1 MKDWLYERVAR
12 KNERIQKEYERYVQG
27 HLGEHRKKRWKHWL
41 VLLALSWKY
50 RDSQKNRIHT
60 ITLIKQKEDWAK
72 IRMEWIPGAVCY
84 NLYVSQDGVHYRFLD
99 KSQKPVYFIKGLKK
113 GQFYFYKF
121 KVTLDGSRYSDF
133 SQVLTVST
141 AENPEL
147 FFMERLTQAAEG
159 SGISKNISLDKKGKS
174 PQTARGNIQGLP
186 GPYGGLRLSWDPI
199 PHVLHYNLYRAE
211 ESRPYTFLI
220 QTVKN
225 SYEDQKAAAGIRY
238 SYKLKYTFDGKK
250 YQEFPHILKSQIPG
264 QPYENGNSGRLYEKG
279 PESQASGRISPMH
292 LAKSLMSYDVISFDV
307 FDTLLFRPFSRP
319 SDLFIL
325 LGQELDIMDFTE
337 IRLRAEEDARRES
350 QLLRGNR
357 EVTLKEIYDLVS
369 QETGVEEKKAADL
382 EFSLEKKLC
391 YANPYMMEVF
401 QLLKGQG
408 KTLVAVSDMYLP
420 GELLTEL
427 LTAQGYEGFDA
438 VLVSCDYNCSKRDGG
453 LFDVLKEKYKEKKII
468 HIGDNPKADIE
479 EAKKRQLAT
488 RYYENVNTAG
498 MGFRAKNMSRLIGSA
513 YQGIVNAWLHNGS
526 RRWSPY
532 YEVGFVYTGLYV
544 MGFCQWL
551 FRRVQDCQIDK
562 ILFLAREGDLY
573 QKVFQEMYPEIS
585 TEYVLWSRVA
595 VAKTIVGKNRH
606 PYLLQ
611 LVHHK
616 ANALYKS
623 KIGTLFDRI
632 GIGTLKKYLS
642 PYRLREEEFL
652 TPSNEKV
659 VRQLLIQHWEEL
671 EACYDKDNL
680 YIRQYLTRKIGTAKK
695 VAVVD
700 VGWSGNNVL
709 QVKYLLE
716 KAWDT
721 DCQAFCFL
729 AATRNVNDTY
739 MAGMMQQK
747 QVETYIFSNME
758 NKDLHDA
765 HQKENNRLNS
775 FFFELLTQSC
785 TPTFL
790 GFSATGEF
798 LYDIPEVENYA
809 HDQELHQGTL
819 DFVREYKKRFQDFPY
834 MLDVSGHD
842 AYMPFQYFS
851 RNLLWLKKYFGDHI
865 FGRDLFAT
873 QEKAVMES
881 VEQVM
886 KKADLWE
893 ERS

>member
-1 MKDWLYERVAR
+1 MKDWLYEKIAR
-12 KNERIQKEYERYVQG
+12 KNQRIQKEYERYVQG

-50 RDSQKNRIHT
+50 RDSQMNRIHT
-60 ITLIKQKEDWAK
+60 ISLIKQKDDWAK
-72 IRMEWIPGAVCY
+72 IRMERIPGAVCY
-84 NLYVSQDGVHYRFLD
+84 NLYVSQDGVHYRFLE
-99 KSQKPVYFIKGLKK
+99 KSSKPVHTIKGLKK
-113 GQFYFYKF
+113 EQIYFYKF

-141 AENPEL
+141 AKNQEL
-147 FFMERLTQAAEG
+147 FFMERLTLAEEG
-159 SGISKNISLDKKGKS
+159 SGSLQMKSAESKRISSLPSKTS
-174 PQTARGNIQGLP
+174 IRGTP
-186 GPYGGLRLSWDPI
+186 RPHGGAQLSWDSI
-199 PHVLHYNLYRAE
+199 PRALHYNLYRAE
-211 ESRPYTFLI
+211 EGRPYAFLT
-220 QTVKN
+220 QTAKN
-225 SYEDQKAAAGIRY
+225 QYEDKQAAAGTQY
-238 SYKLKYTFDGKK
+238 SYKLKYTLDGKK
-250 YQEFPHILKSQIPG
+250 YQEFPHILNLKIPG

-279 PESQASGRISPMH
+279 AESQASYRISPMH

-337 IRLRAEEDARRES
+337 IRLNAEEEARREN

-357 EVTLKEIYDLVS
+357 EVTLKEIYRLVS
-369 QETGVEEKKAADL
+369 QETGTEEEKAAAL

-391 YANPYMMEVF
+391 YANPYMLEVF
-401 QLLKGQG
+401 RLLKGQN
-408 KTLVAVSDMYLP
+408 KTLAAVSDMYLP
-420 GELLTEL
+420 GELVTEL
-427 LTAQGYEGFDA
+427 LAAQGYEGFDG
-438 VLVSCDYNCSKRDGG
+438 VFVSCDYNCSKRDGG
-453 LFDVLKEKYKEKKII
+453 LFHVLKEKYKGKKIV

-479 EAKKRQLAT
+479 EAKKNQIAA

-498 MGFRAKNMSRLIGSA
+498 REFRAKDMSRLTGSA
-513 YQGIVNAWLHNGS
+513 YQGIVNAWLHGGS
-526 RRWSPY
+526 RQYSPY

-551 FRRVQDCQIDK
+551 YRRVQDCHIDK

-573 QKVFQEMYPEIS
+573 QKVFQVMHPEVS
-585 TEYVLWSRVA
+585 TEYVLWSRIA

-623 KIGTLFDRI
+623 KVGTLFERI
-632 GIGTLKKYLS
+632 GIGALKKYL
-642 PYRLREEEFL
+642 PQYRIKEEEFL

-659 VRQLLIQHWEEL
+659 VRQLLIQHWQEL
-671 EACYDKDNL
+671 EACYDKDGR
-680 YIRQYLTRKIGTAKK
+680 YIRQYLTNKVGQAKR

-716 KAWDT
+716 KGWDM

-729 AATRNVNDTY
+729 AAARNVNDTY
-739 MAGMMQQK
+739 MAGMMQQG
-747 QVETYIFSNME
+747 QVETYIFSNMD
-758 NKDLHDA
+758 NKGLHDA
-765 HQKENNRLNS
+765 HQKENNKLNS

-790 GFSATGEF
+790 GFSSKGEF
-798 LYDIPEVENYA
+798 LYDIPEVENYE
-809 HDQELHQGTL
+809 HNRELHQGTL
-819 DFVREYKKRFQDFPY
+819 DFVREYKKRFGDFPY
-834 MLDVSGHD
+834 MLDISGHD

-851 RNLLWLKKYFGDHI
+851 RNLLWLKKYFGDYI

-886 KKADLWE
+886 KKANLWE
-893 ERS
+893 ET